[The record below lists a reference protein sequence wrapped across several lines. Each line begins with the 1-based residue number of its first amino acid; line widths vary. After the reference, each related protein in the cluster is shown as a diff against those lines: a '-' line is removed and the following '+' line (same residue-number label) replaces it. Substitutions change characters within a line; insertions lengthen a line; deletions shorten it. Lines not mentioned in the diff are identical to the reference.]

1 MACCQKR
8 RKAQVKKLMNRRIF
22 EAESYKLL
30 RNLKEKDPS
39 TLQDILLNSFHLKTH
54 KLYKGAVKHKP
65 PNKKFINHVVSL
77 HNEYVA
83 EMKKRG
89 LKHDTHLTIF

>member
-8 RKAQVKKLMNRRIF
+8 RKAQVKKLMKRRIF
-22 EAESYKLL
+22 EVDAYKVL
-30 RNLKEKDPS
+30 RNLKEKDAA
-39 TLQDILLNSFHLKTH
+39 TLQDILLIDFHRKTH
-54 KLYKGAVKHKP
+54 KLYKEAVKHKP

-77 HNEYVA
+77 HNEYVT

-89 LKHDTHLTIF
+89 LKHDTSLTIF